1 MIIYEKLC
9 QNKKILTSVWDIL
22 PMNFCF
28 ALPCCFFTIHKHCP
42 KVMFFFLL
50 IMALK
55 RAVILDWEEQLDEV
69 K

>member
-28 ALPCCFFTIHKHCP
+28 VLPCCFFSIYQHCP
-42 KVMFFFLL
+42 KVMFFLL